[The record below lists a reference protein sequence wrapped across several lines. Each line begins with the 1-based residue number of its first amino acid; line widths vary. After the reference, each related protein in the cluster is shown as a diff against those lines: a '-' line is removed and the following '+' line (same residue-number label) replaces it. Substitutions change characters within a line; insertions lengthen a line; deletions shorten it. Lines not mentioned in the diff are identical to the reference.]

1 MFHPNYLCNISQCFI
16 LSVIF
21 FLISNEVLIS
31 LYSCLDSNHIN
42 CPTGGIFK
50 FLYKKT
56 AYPIIFI
63 IHVLRLLNTLC
74 INVFYNIIKFF
85 KNIILHIKL
94 KNSTWDYKLITYVDV

>member
-1 MFHPNYLCNISQCFI
+1 MFHPSYLCNISQCFI

-21 FLISNEVLIS
+21 FLISNEVLIF

-42 CPTGGIFK
+42 CPTATGGTFK
-50 FLYKKT
+50 FLYKEI

-63 IHVLRLLNTLC
+63 IHVLRLLNTLY
-74 INVFYNIIKFF
+74 INVFYNTIKFL

-94 KNSTWDYKLITYVDV
+94 KNSVWGITN